1 VRPDSAR
8 AWFAALNPTG
18 IPFSDGIPGVVW
30 NVVGRLIAIE
40 RGDDP
45 ERRRGCVFARAADGR
60 WALVEAARLH
70 GSSGGIAVTIGAA
83 GIEDV
88 LELVSR
94 ASGLTARECELV
106 ALLLEGFDTRELAA
120 RLFISRHTVQDHL
133 KSVFEKVGV
142 RSRRELVSNVFAQA
156 A

>member
-1 VRPDSAR
+1 VRS
-8 AWFAALNPTG
+8 
-18 IPFSDGIPGVVW
+18 
-30 NVVGRLIAIE
+30 
-40 RGDDP
+40 
-45 ERRRGCVFARAADGR
+45 RAADGR

-106 ALLLEGFDTRELAA
+106 ALLLEGPRHARARRPALHLAP
-120 RLFISRHTVQDHL
+120 H
-133 KSVFEKVGV
+133 V
-142 RSRRELVSNVFAQA
+142 RIT
-156 A
+156 